1 MRNID
6 ELAIVQGCTLPTAD
20 RPLRIAEFDQLFS
33 TALTAQ
39 TRPSPEVLRWSLD
52 PRAEAVARDL
62 AARETQCCSFFA
74 FTFASEGQ
82 TLQMDVRVPAG
93 HTDPLD
99 GFGPPA
105 AGPMRTPP
113 A

>member
-33 TALTAQ
+33 TVLTAQ

-74 FTFASEGQ
+74 FTFASEGE
-82 TLQMDVRVPAG
+82 TLQMDVRVRAVQ
-93 HTDPLD
+93 TEVLD
-99 GFGPPA
+99 ALA
-105 AGPMRTPP
+105 ARAAARMRTP
-113 A
+113 

>member
-6 ELAIVQGCTLPTAD
+6 ELAILQACTLPTAD

-74 FTFASEGQ
+74 FTFASEGE
-82 TLQMDVRVPAG
+82 TLQMDVRVPAVQ
-93 HTDPLD
+93 TEVLD
-99 GFGPPA
+99 ALA
-105 AGPMRTPP
+105 ARAAARMRTP
-113 A
+113 

>member
-74 FTFASEGQ
+74 FTFASEGE
-82 TLQMDVRVPAG
+82 TLQMDVRVPAVQ
-93 HTDPLD
+93 TEVLD
-99 GFGPPA
+99 ALA
-105 AGPMRTPP
+105 ARAAARMRTP
-113 A
+113 